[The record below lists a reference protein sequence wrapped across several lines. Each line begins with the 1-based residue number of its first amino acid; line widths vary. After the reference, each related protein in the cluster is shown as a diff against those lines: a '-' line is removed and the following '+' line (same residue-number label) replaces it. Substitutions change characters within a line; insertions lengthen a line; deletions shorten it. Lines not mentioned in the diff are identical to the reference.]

1 MRTLFLLHE
10 QRFLYF
16 LEPSFVELYL
26 PMAESGL
33 LGETLVH
40 PYQREL
46 RFARAQLGFSSDD
59 APPEQVNPLLETLLH
74 QKITEFRPE
83 LVVYALTW
91 PQDCL
96 APEMLTRLK
105 QRHGFRLVSVIWDH
119 DESNPLLQH
128 YDRDVIASSDC
139 TIVADSRRRVDAIRA
154 RSGAYADFV
163 NTERVIFAP
172 MVPPVALFHPRAE
185 RMHDV
190 TISGSSEGHRA
201 AVFEQLKAA
210 GFAVHRSGG
219 MMPDDTLL
227 PVADYAAELATSRIV
242 VNTQTATH
250 RVQLKGRVAQCLA
263 SGTLLLEQDNPES
276 RAYLDGIDVVFWR
289 DVDELIALVRHH
301 LDHPHEREALAR
313 RAHEQWRA
321 RYDACAFVQ
330 RILHTIGAR
339 QDDPLPTSRHGDAAL
354 GVPHV
359 IPTLRTPES
368 QAMRFSIHSGNHD
381 NSVGITDTV
390 LFLKSALQDCGHA
403 AVLSHEIDRRA
414 INVVLEH
421 FIEERHLRPLLEGHA
436 AGARLVLVGTEP
448 IVGGTFNGGIDGK
461 HWHYGNRAYW
471 QLRFESF
478 KAAASICESIW
489 VLDESMVTAYQALF
503 PHVPVRFLPHGW
515 VSGFATI
522 DQSRPESERDIDF
535 FFSGTLTD
543 HRKRVLSTLARQHRV
558 VHTVPG
564 TPEYLRQDYLA
575 RTKVCLSLRLSE
587 RNSIP
592 SVSRMHYHLHNRN
605 FLLHERYDLPCP
617 LDPFV
622 LHADGDELLQW
633 ADAALQLP
641 NRRQIADAA
650 FEKFK
655 AALPM
660 SRLLPPLLQDLQLA
674 APTTVR
680 ALARAA

>member
-16 LEPSFVELYL
+16 LEPSYVELYL

-40 PYQREL
+40 PYQRDL
-46 RFARAQLGFSSDD
+46 RFARAQLGFGHDEGP
-59 APPEQVNPLLETLLH
+59 AEQVNPLLETLLD
-74 QKITEFRPE
+74 QKMVEFKPE

-96 APEMLTRLK
+96 APALLSQLRD
-105 QRHGFRLVSVIWDH
+105 RHGFRLATVIWDH
-119 DESNPLLQH
+119 DESNPLLQD
-128 YDRDVIASSDC
+128 YDRAVIALSDC
-139 TIVADSRRRVDAIRA
+139 TIVADSRRRADAIRN
-154 RSGAYADFV
+154 RHGAYAAFV
-163 NTERVIFAP
+163 NTERVLFAP
-172 MVPPVALFHPRAE
+172 MVPPASLFHPRAE
-185 RMHDV
+185 RLHDV

-201 AVFEQLKAA
+201 EVFERLRTA

-219 MMPDDTLL
+219 MMPGDTLL

-242 VNTQTATH
+242 VNTQTVSG

-263 SGTLLLEQDNPES
+263 SGTFLLEQDNPES

-289 DVDELIALVRHH
+289 DIDELIGLVRHH
-301 LDHPHEREALAR
+301 LAHPHEREAIAQRTHAQWNAR
-313 RAHEQWRA
+313 HDA
-321 RYDACAFVQ
+321 RGFVR
-330 RILHTIGAR
+330 RILDTIEPAR
-339 QDDPLPTSRHGDAAL
+339 VAEAPPRAAA
-354 GVPHV
+354 VVRPH
-359 IPTLRTPES
+359 RPEP
-368 QAMRFSIHSGNHD
+368 QTMRFSIHSGNHD

-390 LFLKSALQDCGHA
+390 LFLKAALKDCGQS

-414 INVVLEH
+414 VNVVLEH
-421 FIEERHLRPLLEGHA
+421 FIDERHLRPLLEGHA

-461 HWHYGNRAYW
+461 HWHYGNRSYW

-478 KAAASICESIW
+478 KVAASVCEAIW
-489 VLDESMVTAYQALF
+489 VLDASMVEPYQALF

-515 VSGFATI
+515 VSGFANI

-535 FFSGTLTD
+535 FFSGSLTD
-543 HRKRVLSTLARQHRV
+543 HRKRVLAALARQHRV
-558 VHTVPG
+558 VHIAPA

-575 RTKVCLSLRLSE
+575 RTKVCLSLRLSDQ
-587 RNSIP
+587 NSIP

-605 FLLHERYDLPCP
+605 FLLHERYDGSCP

-622 LHADGDELLQW
+622 LHADSGELLHW
-633 ADAALQLP
+633 AAAALQLP
-641 NRRQIADAA
+641 NRREIADAA

-660 SRLLPPLLQDLQLA
+660 SRLLPPLLQDLSVC
-674 APTTVR
+674 APAGQP
-680 ALARAA
+680 ALAQAA

>member
-26 PMAESGL
+26 PMVESGL

-46 RFARAQLGFSSDD
+46 RFARAQLGFASHD
-59 APPEQVNPLLETLLH
+59 APAEQVDPLLETLLH
-74 QKITEFRPE
+74 QKISEFRPE

-96 APEMLTRLK
+96 APALLARLK
-105 QRHGFRLVSVIWDH
+105 QQHGFRLASVIWDH
-119 DESNPLLQH
+119 DESNPLLQA
-128 YDRDVIASSDC
+128 YDRDVIAVSDC
-139 TIVADSRRRVDAIRA
+139 TIVADSRRRADAIR
-154 RSGAYADFV
+154 RREGAYAGFV

-172 MVPPVALFHPRAE
+172 MVPPATLFHPRAE
-185 RMHDV
+185 RLHDV
-190 TISGSSEGHRA
+190 TVSGSSEGHRA
-201 AVFEQLKAA
+201 EVFERLTAA

-219 MMPDDTLL
+219 MMPGDTLL
-227 PVADYAAELATSRIV
+227 PVADYAAALATSRIV
-242 VNTQTATH
+242 VNTQTVAS

-276 RAYLDGIDVVFWR
+276 RAYLDGIDVEFWR

-301 LDHPHEREALAR
+301 LDHPREREARAR

-321 RYDACAFVQ
+321 RYDTRGFVQ
-330 RILHTIGAR
+330 RILHAVGAPQSDTPSAR
-339 QDDPLPTSRHGDAAL
+339 RHRDGSATPATTTVATRLPR
-354 GVPHV
+354 
-359 IPTLRTPES
+359 PES

-390 LFLKSALQDCGHA
+390 SFLKCALRDCGHT
-403 AVLSHEIDRRA
+403 AVLSHEIDTRA
-414 INVVLEH
+414 INIVLEH

-436 AGARLVLVGTEP
+436 AGARLVLIGTEP
-448 IVGGTFNGGIDGK
+448 IVDGTFNGGIDGK

-478 KAAASICESIW
+478 RAAAALCDAIW
-489 VLDESMVTAYQALF
+489 VLDESMVAPYQALF
-503 PHVPVRFLPHGW
+503 AHVPVRFLPHGW

-522 DQSRPESERDIDF
+522 DQSRPEAERDIDF
-535 FFSGTLTD
+535 FFSGSLTD
-543 HRKRVLSTLARQHRV
+543 HRRRVLETLARRHRV
-558 VHTVPG
+558 VHTVPS

-575 RTKVCLSLRLSE
+575 RAKVCLSLRLSE

-592 SVSRMHYHLHNRN
+592 SVSRMHYHLQNRN

-622 LHADGDELLQW
+622 LHADGDELLHW

-641 NRRQIADAA
+641 NRREIADAA
-650 FEKFK
+650 FEKLQ

-660 SRLLPPLLQDLQLA
+660 SRLLPPLLQDLAQ
-674 APTTVR
+674 PQR